1 MSTRSFSSFSAQLA
15 PSVPG
20 CPQPMLIQYIR
31 DAAIRVCERT
41 LAWRYEQ
48 PVFNLTAGNYKYTF
62 QKPDGTEVQALLMAT
77 LNNEPLEI
85 LELGDATRLY
95 PSWAVVSTT
104 AADIEQ
110 NGSEP
115 RSLTQVNPSQFLV
128 LPAPDA
134 AKAYAVRLIYA
145 LRPARTAVEMDEA
158 VFNRLERPIMH
169 YALQQLL
176 ILPQVGWADR
186 VLAEYHARQFL
197 ATVTEARAQA
207 NINVGR
213 STLTAKAPKFA

>member
-20 CPQPMLIQYIR
+20 CPQPMLVQYIR

-48 PVFNLTAGNYKYTF
+48 PTFALTAGNYRYNF
-62 QKPDGTEVQALLMAT
+62 HKPDGAEVQALFMAT
-77 LNNEPLEI
+77 LNDEPLEI
-85 LELGDATRLY
+85 LELGDAVRLY

-104 AADIEQ
+104 SVDIEK

-115 RSLTQVNPSQFLV
+115 RSLTQVSPSQYLV
-128 LPAPDA
+128 LPAPNA
-134 AKAYAVRLIYA
+134 AKTYTLRMIYA
-145 LRPARTAVEMDEA
+145 LRPSRSATEMDEA

-176 ILPQVGWADR
+176 VLPQVGWSDR

-197 ATVTEARAQA
+197 ATVTEARAQM

-213 STLTAKAPKFA
+213 STLTAKAPRFA